1 MQCDTYYTIDIYGM
15 VGKNMEGSLSEEY
28 SLGVLP
34 REFWVVKPL
43 RKLMRFMPCRV
54 YSKICIAI

>member
-1 MQCDTYYTIDIYGM
+1 MTEEMVLSFNFPKSCGRKWKRVTSRMQCDTYYTIDIYGM

-34 REFWVVKPL
+34 REF
-43 RKLMRFMPCRV
+43 
-54 YSKICIAI
+54 